1 MQPFLYAIRVQ
12 IGRISFCRK
21 YQALYRDIFIDRK
34 REEERIIEKCDFLDT
49 IMNHMLNED
58 GGESP
63 KFVRDCEKKVT
74 EEIRSYTDR
83 IRMASAEKPFS
94 GEEAV
99 MFTEENADGLLDSVC
114 DSNRVY
120 MKKGMK
126 LGAKLV
132 FQLLGL

>member
-1 MQPFLYAIRVQ
+1 MIYLLIE
-12 IGRISFCRK
+12 
-21 YQALYRDIFIDRK
+21 K

-49 IMNHMLNED
+49 IMNHVLND
-58 GGESP
+58 DAGESP

-83 IRMASAEKPFS
+83 IRMASEEKPFS

-99 MFTEENADGLLDSVC
+99 MFTEENADALLDSVC
-114 DSNRVY
+114 DSNRDY
-120 MKKGMK
+120 MKTGMK